1 MASARGRGCASRRP
15 TALDR
20 PGLCARPGGSPR
32 RRRVAVRDAEGRTRR
47 RRTSWPARRA
57 HLRAACAG
65 RREGPEDLERYV
77 SLAPLRQPNNPAP
90 ISTLLALRPG
100 LPQVAEIV
108 EPATRGDPTQLLLW
122 TSRSLR
128 N

>member
-1 MASARGRGCASRRP
+1 M
-15 TALDR
+15 
-20 PGLCARPGGSPR
+20 
-32 RRRVAVRDAEGRTRR
+32 
-47 RRTSWPARRA
+47 
-57 HLRAACAG
+57 
-65 RREGPEDLERYV
+65 

-128 N
+128 NLVKDLAQKGHTVCPTVVGDLLRYGL